1 MVTIAPGAGP
11 APRAD
16 VPDFDLET
24 THVEP
29 SRLLRYLPSIYEQD
43 PFIGRFLRIFED
55 IHTPVRQM
63 ASTLPDYFD
72 PVIAPPALQQ
82 LLGDWLGE
90 ESTGPF
96 ARLSHEARGRLIRE
110 ALELHRWRGTRRG
123 LRRALELA
131 TGRTP
136 LVTDRGNGTVLS
148 EDARLGNNTQLEDA
162 QPFQITVTFD
172 CDRSEV
178 DEVVVDAIIR
188 RHRPAHVMCTV
199 AFMGGGRD

>member
-1 MVTIAPGAGP
+1 MVTIVPGAGP
-11 APRAD
+11 SPREA

-24 THVEP
+24 IHVEP

-55 IHTPVRQM
+55 VHTPVRHM

-72 PVIAPPALQQ
+72 PVVSPPALQQ
-82 LLGDWLGE
+82 LLGDWVGE

-131 TGRTP
+131 TGHTP
-136 LVTDRGNGTVLS
+136 LITDRGNGTVLS
-148 EDARLGNNTQLEDA
+148 EDAHLGNNTQLEDA
-162 QPFQITVTFD
+162 QPFQITVTFE
-172 CDRSEV
+172 CDRSEI
-178 DEVVVDAIIR
+178 DEVVVGAIIR

-199 AFMGGGRD
+199 AFVGGGKD